1 MLELTLQDGRV
12 VRRIRAGFIS
22 SLEDLAR
29 FSEDLKKDLRESNG
43 PILVEVWQE
52 PKDRVVFRRRKRPE
66 PMEVKQ

>member
-12 VRRIRAGFIS
+12 VQRIRAGFIS
-22 SLEDLAR
+22 SMEDLLR

-52 PKDRVVFRRRKRPE
+52 SRDRPVYRRRKRPE
-66 PMEVKQ
+66 PMEIKQ